1 MWRDIRTNICDIE
14 LNRSYIEYVL
24 EEMFEKEF
32 SVEEIEK
39 YTSEIEDL
47 VMEKINRGIQ
57 FSLNEIILEMS
68 IPNEN

>member
-14 LNRSYIEYVL
+14 INRSYIEYVL